1 MDFRLDQFA
10 HAWRSVEERRIEF
23 ERGDLGGPTQPCLR
37 AFENQKL
44 KELAIIMQRHAPF
57 LIVIGDVWFRRSPRT
72 TRHAANIR
80 DDSHDWNSKLRWPF
94 SSTRRGTN
102 RRADSV

>member
-37 AFENQKL
+37 AFEDEKFEEQPV
-44 KELAIIMQRHAPF
+44 IVHRDAPF
-57 LIVIGDVWFRRSPRT
+57 LIVITDGWFGRSPGT
-72 TRHAANIR
+72 TRHNVYGLTEIVTDQLHR
-80 DDSHDWNSKLRWPF
+80 IHFL
-94 SSTRRGTN
+94 
-102 RRADSV
+102 